1 MQNNTGILLGKADK
15 IIIKLLKKSERA
27 LSTYEI
33 AKMLNLSWATA
44 NTHCYKLMSL
54 GEISG
59 RNEEVKIGM
68 RRIVWVLVDRI
79 VNKGN
84 RSEGGVE

>member
-59 RNEEVKIGM
+59 RNEELKIGM

-79 VNKGN
+79 ENKGN

>member
-33 AKMLNLSWATA
+33 AKMLNFSWATA

-59 RNEEVKIGM
+59 RNEELKIGM

-79 VNKGN
+79 ENKGN

>member
-79 VNKGN
+79 ENKGN

>member
-15 IIIKLLKKSERA
+15 IIMKLLKKSERA

-68 RRIVWVLVDRI
+68 RRIVWVLADRI
-79 VNKGN
+79 ENKGN
-84 RSEGGVE
+84 GHEGGVE